1 MASLGYVQSHLL
13 SDIRLALGY
22 TAVLAVGLVAFY
34 EYKVGFQA
42 AKGWS
47 TLSVGSYFIL
57 QAALY
62 CWTNYIER
70 GIIYA
75 GKKSDI
81 TVLPPSMTKTNC

>member
-1 MASLGYVQSHLL
+1 MESLGYVQSHML

-22 TAVLAVGLVAFY
+22 TAVVAVAMTALY

-62 CWTNYIER
+62 CWTNYVER

-75 GKKSDI
+75 GKKGDT
-81 TVLPPSMTKTNC
+81 TVLPPLVTNKD